1 MSLKVILRPLLRED
15 FTVLSAWLSA
25 PHVVRWWGPAPV
37 GDALEEKYLPRLA
50 TDAITRV
57 YVIEADS
64 KPIGIIQC
72 YRHCDYP
79 DYDQEVGIAKAAGTD
94 YLIGESGF
102 IGCGIGSEAIR
113 QMSDLAFALYPETD
127 VILSVPQKENRASCR
142 ALEKAGYK
150 LIEERQMKSDNLQ
163 EGVSCIYRRER

>member
-1 MSLKVILRPLLRED
+1 MKISLRPLIQND
-15 FTVLSAWLSA
+15 FESLSSWLSA

-37 GDALEEKYLPRLA
+37 GEALEEKYLPRLA
-50 TDAITRV
+50 ADAATRV
-57 YVIEADS
+57 YVIEADN
-64 KPIGIIQC
+64 KPLGIIQC

-102 IGCGIGSEAIR
+102 TGRGIGSEAIS
-113 QMSDLAFALYPETD
+113 QMSRLAFALYPETD
-127 VILSVPQKENRASCR
+127 VIVSVPQKENRASCR

-150 LIEERQMKSDNLQ
+150 LIDERQMKSDNLQ
-163 EGVSCIYRRER
+163 EGVSCIYQLSR